1 MGISKSSGTRLHLQ
15 CRPMPRW
22 AAGRSDGNWQNSW
35 LNDKRDQRSTA
46 REEPPVDNSSIAA
59 HQDRQQRIDAM
70 RAALL
75 SPGSTI
81 DSLKTALPPGIPGTH
96 PQLVLERP
104 GPYVSAQYNAYY
116 KQATPRSAETSHRPE
131 APIRA
136 PAGPHDPRMAEMM
149 PPPPI
154 YAHPAGRYE
163 AGARAVRSG
172 DWMQPTP
179 VQHERWFAR
188 EHTPPTIESKFSE
201 LGRVVQSANI
211 LSKSES
217 PPKPQ
222 NELDAVGE
230 HLDSLEVTA
239 PRRTDLNED
248 SRYVSEPSI
257 EEALNKASPEV
268 RAEFEHLVETRG
280 IGMEKYL
287 ATMAARKAKTAQPR
301 KQKLGDYRDR
311 SYFEPRFARA
321 AWMTKQPG
329 MIERYI

>member
-1 MGISKSSGTRLHLQ
+1 MS
-15 CRPMPRW
+15 PE
-22 AAGRSDGNWQNSW
+22 
-35 LNDKRDQRSTA
+35 STS
-46 REEPPVDNSSIAA
+46 E
-59 HQDRQQRIDAM
+59 
-70 RAALL
+70 
-75 SPGSTI
+75 
-81 DSLKTALPPGIPGTH
+81 SLKTALPPGMPGTH
-96 PQLVLERP
+96 PLPYSQLVLERP

-116 KQATPRSAETSHRPE
+116 KQANPRSHRPE
-131 APIRA
+131 DPIRA

-172 DWMQPTP
+172 GWMQPTP

-188 EHTPPTIESKFSE
+188 EHTPATIESKFRE
-201 LGRVVQSANI
+201 LGQVVQSANI
-211 LSKSES
+211 LSKPES
-217 PPKPQ
+217 PPKPPQ
-222 NELDAVGE
+222 SELDVVSE

-239 PRRTDLNED
+239 PRRTDLNDD

-257 EEALNKASPEV
+257 EEALNRASPEV

-301 KQKLGDYRDR
+301 KQKLGDYRDH

-321 AWMTKQPG
+321 KWMTKQPG